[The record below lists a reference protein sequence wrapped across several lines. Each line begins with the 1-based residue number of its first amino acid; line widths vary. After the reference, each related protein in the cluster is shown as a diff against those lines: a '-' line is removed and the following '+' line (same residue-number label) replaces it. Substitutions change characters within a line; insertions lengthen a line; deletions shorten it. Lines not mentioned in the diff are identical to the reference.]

1 MIKQIYFAE
10 RNPATSH
17 DEFLAGTGPAHAA
30 LAGSFPS
37 ILERFSRIVQCRR
50 TAEADALP
58 VEQEY
63 DGANILSYRS
73 LSAAVSLPC
82 DPNIGTMLTDE
93 RRVFVDHVSEHTLS
107 AEEDVVIAGDTSDY
121 VVVELVTRR
130 PGSDLPEFS
139 AAWTGEFGHRLARNE
154 IFTSKVSRYVH
165 NVVVFPAPQRYPY
178 HGFSEVWIATA
189 DDAAIVL
196 ERLDH
201 WDTES
206 GLKDFAVSRRFL
218 FRRHFAWDSRDSMMH
233 ADDDP
238 RPLEVAP

>member
-1 MIKQIYFAE
+1 MIKQIYFAQ

-17 DEFLAGTGPAHAA
+17 DEFLANWGQHAA
-30 LAGSFPS
+30 LAGSIPS
-37 ILERFSRIVQCRR
+37 ILERFAGMVQCRR

-58 VEQEY
+58 VEQGY

-73 LSAAVSLPC
+73 LSAAAGLPR

-93 RRVFVDHVSEHTLS
+93 RRVFAGYVSEHTLS

-121 VVVELVTRR
+121 VIVELVTRR
-130 PGSDLPEFS
+130 TGSDLPEFS
-139 AAWTGEFGHRLARNE
+139 AAWTGEFGHRLARDE

-178 HGFSEVWIATA
+178 HGFSEVWIASA

-196 ERLDH
+196 ERLDQL
-201 WDTES
+201 DTAG
-206 GLKDFAVSRRFL
+206 GLKEFTVSRRFL
-218 FRRHFAWDSRDSMMH
+218 FRRHFAWDSRD
-233 ADDDP
+233 P
-238 RPLEVAP
+238 